1 MVTLCPI
8 VIDAS
13 MIDLLLVI
21 YTIVVITLYI
31 YIYVGPTLDN
41 NDVPIYVTELIL
53 VIRQLV
59 LIMLDILICS
69 FANNDQY
76 IYNSYTFGRP

>member
-1 MVTLCPI
+1 MVTHCPI

-21 YTIVVITLYI
+21 HTITVITLDI
-31 YIYVGPTLDN
+31 FVGPTLDN
-41 NDVPIYVTELIL
+41 NDVWIYVTELIL

-69 FANNDQY
+69 FANND
-76 IYNSYTFGRP
+76 